1 MSPAA
6 RRRRT
11 AYGIET
17 VPTESA
23 SYPKDM
29 ADLNAITGD
38 LYKIKVITEDEI
50 AAAVEVVT

>member
-1 MSPAA
+1 
-6 RRRRT
+6 
-11 AYGIET
+11 
-17 VPTESA
+17 
-23 SYPKDM
+23 M